1 SSTRTRVRP
10 KRGSRQRERL
20 LRIRSGGLAKKD
32 KYLVGLDIGSTK
44 TCALIAE
51 IDEERTRFLSLG
63 AAESKGLRKGLIVN
77 LDATV
82 SSIRRAVEEAEG
94 VANVPVESAVIG
106 VAGSHVRGVDSSA
119 GITVGDPPRDIE
131 RDDVRRA
138 VDAARNISLPED
150 REVLHVLPHEFRV
163 DAQGGI
169 RDAIGMVGQRLDANV
184 HVVTSSISATQNLV
198 TAANRAGILISDTV
212 LEPLACAESCLTQ
225 DERELGVCLL
235 DIGGGT
241 TELIVYG
248 GGVVRHTSAVAIGG
262 DHFTNDL
269 AVGLR
274 TPIPEAER
282 IKRHHGCASALL
294 LREDG
299 AIETAS
305 VGHRPPR
312 SIFARMLTDILEPR
326 ANELLALIRDDL
338 RRAGLDK
345 QIPAGFVLAGGG
357 ARLHGLLEL
366 AEQSF
371 HLPARIA
378 EAKGLADMPE
388 QVAQAEYAT
397 VVGLVLY
404 GAKARRTGPQRSG
417 NLVSK
422 LKSMFAGA
430 S

>member
-1 SSTRTRVRP
+1 L
-10 KRGSRQRERL
+10 G
-20 LRIRSGGLAKKD
+20 KKD

-51 IDEERTRFLSLG
+51 IENEQAKFLALG

-77 LDATV
+77 LDSTV
-82 SSIRRAVEEAEG
+82 SSIRRAVEEAES
-94 VANVPVESAVIG
+94 VANVPVESALIG
-106 VAGSHVRGVDSSA
+106 VAGGHVKGVNSRGGVNL
-119 GITVGDPPRDIE
+119 GTRPRDIE

-138 VDAARNISLPED
+138 VDSARNISLPDD
-150 REVLHVLPHEFRV
+150 REVLHVLPHEFIV
-163 DAQGGI
+163 DAQDGI
-169 RDAIGMVGQRLDANV
+169 RDAIGMVGQRLEANV
-184 HVVTSSISATQNLV
+184 HLVTSSTAATQNLV
-198 TAANRAGILISDTV
+198 SAANKAGILINDTV
-212 LEPLACAESCLTQ
+212 LEPLASAESCLTQ
-225 DERELGVCLL
+225 DERELGCCLL

-248 GGVVRHTSAVAIGG
+248 GGVVRHTGAVPIGG

-282 IKRHHGCASALL
+282 IKRHHGYAASAL

-299 AIETAS
+299 AIEIAS
-305 VGHRPPR
+305 VGDRPPR
-312 SIFARMLTDILEPR
+312 TIFARMLTDILEPR
-326 ANELLALIRDDL
+326 TMELLALIRDDMQ
-338 RRAGLDK
+338 RAGLMK

-357 ARLHGLLEL
+357 ARLNGLDEI
-366 AEQSF
+366 AEQTF
-371 HLPARIA
+371 HLPVRIA
-378 EAKGLADMPE
+378 EPKGLADLPE
-388 QVAQAEYAT
+388 QVAQPEYAT

-404 GAKARRTGPQRSG
+404 GAKARRSAPPRAG

>member
-1 SSTRTRVRP
+1 M
-10 KRGSRQRERL
+10 
-20 LRIRSGGLAKKD
+20 AKKD
-32 KYLVGLDIGSTK
+32 KYIVGLDIGSTK

-51 IDEERTRFLSLG
+51 VDEERTRFLALG

-94 VANVPVESAVIG
+94 VANVPVESAFIG
-106 VAGSHVRGVDSSA
+106 VAGSHVRGVNSRG
-119 GITVGDPPRDIE
+119 GITLGNRARDIE

-138 VDAARNISLPED
+138 VDAARNITLPED

-163 DAQGGI
+163 DAQEGI
-169 RDAIGMVGQRLDANV
+169 RDALGMVGQRLEANV
-184 HVVTSSISATQNLV
+184 HVVTSSIAATQNLV
-198 TAANRAGILISDTV
+198 TAANKAGILVTDTV
-212 LEPLACAESCLTQ
+212 LEPLASAESCLTQ
-225 DERELGVCLL
+225 DERDLGVCLL

-241 TELIVYG
+241 TELIIYG
-248 GGVVRHTSAVAIGG
+248 GGVVRHTGAVAIGG

-282 IKRHHGCASALL
+282 IKRHHGCVSASF

-299 AIETAS
+299 SIEIAS
-305 VGHRPPR
+305 VGDRPPR
-312 SIFARMLTDILEPR
+312 TIFARSLTDIIGPR
-326 ANELLALIRDDL
+326 AMELLALIREDL
-338 RRAGLDK
+338 QRSGLDR
-345 QIPAGFVLAGGG
+345 QIPAGFVLAGGA
-357 ARLHGLLEL
+357 ARLHGLDEL
-366 AEQSF
+366 AEQAF
-371 HLPARIA
+371 HLPVRIA
-378 EAKGLADMPE
+378 EPKGLADLPDP
-388 QVAQAEYAT
+388 VAQPEYAT

-404 GAKARRTGPQRSG
+404 AAKARRTQPQRAG

-422 LKSMFAGA
+422 LKAMFAGA